1 MTILTGKTALVTGAS
16 RGIGFEVARGLGR
29 AGAHVLMVGRD
40 ASRIAHAAGMLRDEG
55 LSVAS
60 HALDVA
66 DEPAVS
72 CLFADL
78 HGPLHVLI
86 NNAGLMDD
94 AVPTWDEPVD
104 TWDAVMAT
112 NVRGPF
118 LLCRAAVPRMRSQG
132 WGRIVNV
139 SSGMG
144 AFSDGLDGG
153 HPAYR
158 VSKTALNALTK
169 NLAAELRHAPILVN
183 AMCPGWVQTDM
194 GGPSAPRTVEQGAD
208 TALFLATLPDGGA
221 SGRFWRD
228 RSEIPW

>member
-40 ASRIAHAAGMLRDEG
+40 ASRIAHAAGVLRDEG
-55 LSVAS
+55 LSVES

-72 CLFADL
+72 RLFADL

-194 GGPSAPRTVEQGAD
+194 GGPGAPRTVEQGAD

>member
-1 MTILTGKTALVTGAS
+1 MSILTGKTALVTGAS
-16 RGIGFEVARGLGR
+16 RGIGLEVARGLGR
-29 AGAHVLMVGRD
+29 AGAHVLMAGRD
-40 ASRIAHAAGMLRDEG
+40 GARIERAAGLLRDEG
-55 LSVAS
+55 LSVAA

-66 DEPAVS
+66 DEASVDR
-72 CLFADL
+72 LFAAL
-78 HGPLHVLI
+78 SGPLHVLV
-86 NNAGLMDD
+86 NNAGIIDE
-94 AVPTWDEPVD
+94 AVPTWDEPVA
-104 TWDAVMAT
+104 TWDDVMAT

-118 LLCRAAVPRMRSQG
+118 LLCRAAVPLMRRQG

-153 HPAYR
+153 YPAYR
-158 VSKTALNALTK
+158 VSKAALNALTL
-169 NLAAELRHAPILVN
+169 NLAAELSREPILVN

-208 TALFLATLPDGGA
+208 TAIFLATLPEGA
-221 SGRFWRD
+221 PSGRFWRD

>member
-1 MTILTGKTALVTGAS
+1 MTILTDKTALVTGAS
-16 RGIGFEVARGLGR
+16 RGIGLEVARGLGR
-29 AGAHVLMVGRD
+29 AGAHVIMVGRD
-40 ASRIAHAAGMLRDEG
+40 AARIAQAADALRRDG
-55 LSVAS
+55 LSVEA

-66 DEPAVS
+66 DETAVS
-72 CLFADL
+72 RLFEGLDR
-78 HGPLHVLI
+78 PLHVLV

-94 AVPTWDEPVD
+94 AVPTWDEPVAA
-104 TWDAVMAT
+104 WDEVLAT

-118 LLCRAAVPRMRSQG
+118 LLCRAAVPLMRRQR

-158 VSKTALNALTK
+158 VSKAALNALSK
-169 NLAAELRHAPILVN
+169 NLAAELRHEPILVN

-194 GGPSAPRTVEQGAD
+194 GGPAAPRTVEQGAD
-208 TALFLATLPDGGA
+208 TALFLATLPEGGP

>member
-1 MTILTGKTALVTGAS
+1 MSILTGKTALVTGAS
-16 RGIGFEVARGLGR
+16 RGIGLEVARGLGR

-40 ASRIAHAAGMLRDEG
+40 AQRVAQAAEALRNEG
-55 LSVAS
+55 LSVEAR
-60 HALDVA
+60 ALDVA
-66 DEPAVS
+66 DEASVS
-72 CLFADL
+72 RLFAALD
-78 HGPLHVLI
+78 GPLHVLV
-86 NNAGLMDD
+86 NNAGIMDE
-94 AVPTWDEPVD
+94 AVPTWDEPADV
-104 TWDAVMAT
+104 WDAVMAT

-118 LLCRAAVPRMRSQG
+118 LLCRAAVPLMRRQR

-158 VSKTALNALTK
+158 VSKAALNALSK
-169 NLAAELRHAPILVN
+169 NLAAELRHEPILVN

-194 GGPSAPRTVEQGAD
+194 GGPSAPRTVAQGAD